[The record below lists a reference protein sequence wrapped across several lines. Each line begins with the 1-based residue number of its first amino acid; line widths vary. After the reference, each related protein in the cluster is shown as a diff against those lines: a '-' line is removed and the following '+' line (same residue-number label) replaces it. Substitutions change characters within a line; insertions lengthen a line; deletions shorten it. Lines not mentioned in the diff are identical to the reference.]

1 MITKRQLGIGL
12 MAIGSLAIIGTLA
25 IDLIGAGNFNGIG
38 PSQRTALIAGAVVI
52 LGGISLLPLGN
63 HPA

>member
-1 MITKRQLGIGL
+1 

>member
-12 MAIGSLAIIGTLA
+12 MAIGFLALIGTLA

-38 PSQRTALIAGAVVI
+38 PSQRTALIVGAVVI
-52 LGGISLLPLGN
+52 LVGFTLLPFGN